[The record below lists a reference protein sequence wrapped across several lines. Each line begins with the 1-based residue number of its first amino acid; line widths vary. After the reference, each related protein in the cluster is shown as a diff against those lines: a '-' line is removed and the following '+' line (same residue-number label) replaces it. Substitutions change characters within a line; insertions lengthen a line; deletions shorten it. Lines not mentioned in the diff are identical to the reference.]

1 MTRTILGQM
10 DQSSIDWGD
19 MKEWVV
25 KVVRMSIREVEGVP
39 GFVARMV
46 DQLSSGMEEG
56 QGGMRNVTKVVQ

>member
-25 KVVRMSIREVEGVP
+25 KVVRMPIREVEGVP
-39 GFVARMV
+39 GLKMV
-46 DQLSSGMEEG
+46 H
-56 QGGMRNVTKVVQ
+56 